1 MPPFFI
7 VIVIG
12 AAAAFLL
19 SKAVAPVKST
29 PVTPPANSALGFGM
43 PDEATAAVLPLSG
56 VQSLTGP
63 EKVALFS
70 DMQRRWIVERGKAEG
85 GEILEFATK
94 DALGRL
100 PPKAGE
106 AMDVLY
112 GANMGFGV
120 DPHAILVKKTE
131 DGKTAVLAVSD
142 GNWIARA
149 RTGSPWNVFLRPG
162 EAREV
167 AKAAGVKVVD
177 RLPSNKPV
185 LMLAATTTP
194 SPVDGSQMV
203 EGAPVVM
210 EPVTNSSDLAA
221 VLPSAG
227 FGGSQTEALATTAA
241 TDLPGSWQSIGD
253 VYRQADDLHSKG
265 DVGLAKAQAEVLSGM
280 VVPLRSAGYA
290 LASSQV
296 QTLLSKVGA
305 DA

>member
-1 MPPFFI
+1 
-7 VIVIG
+7 
-12 AAAAFLL
+12 
-19 SKAVAPVKST
+19 
-29 PVTPPANSALGFGM
+29 
-43 PDEATAAVLPLSG
+43 
-56 VQSLTGP
+56 
-63 EKVALFS
+63 
-70 DMQRRWIVERGKAEG
+70 MQKRWIVEQGKAEG

-94 DALGRL
+94 DSLGRL
-100 PPKAGE
+100 PPRAGE

-120 DPHAILVKKTE
+120 DQHAILVKKTA

-142 GNWIARA
+142 GNWISRA

-162 EAREV
+162 EGREV

-177 RLPSNKPV
+177 RMPANKPI
-185 LMLAATTTP
+185 LMLAASTTP

-210 EPVTNSSDLAA
+210 EPVTSSSDLVA

-227 FGGSQTEALATTAA
+227 FGGSQNEALATTAA
-241 TDLPGSWQSIGD
+241 SDLPGAWRSIGD
-253 VYRQADDLHSKG
+253 VYREADDLHSKG
-265 DVGLAKAQAEVLSGM
+265 SIDLAKVQAEVLAGM
-280 VVPLRSAGYA
+280 VMPLRSAGYA

>member
-1 MPPFFI
+1 MPPLLV
-7 VIVIG
+7 VIMIG

-19 SKAVAPVKST
+19 SKAAAPIKSA
-29 PVTPPANSALGFGM
+29 PVTPPSNSALGFGM
-43 PDEATAAVLPLSG
+43 PDEAMAAVIPLSG

-63 EKVALFS
+63 EKVALFA

-94 DALGRL
+94 DSLGRL

-120 DPHAILVKKTE
+120 DPHAILVKKTP

-162 EAREV
+162 EGREV
-167 AKAAGVKVVD
+167 AKAAGVKVAD
-177 RLPSNKPV
+177 RLPVNKPV
-185 LMLAATTTP
+185 LMLAASTTP
-194 SPVDGSQMV
+194 SPMDGSQMV
-203 EGAPVVM
+203 EGSPVVM
-210 EPVTNSSDLAA
+210 EPVTDASDLAS

-227 FGGSQTEALATTAA
+227 FGGDQRGTLATMAA
-241 TDLPGSWQSIGD
+241 SDLGGGWQSVGTA
-253 VYRQADDLHSKG
+253 YRQADELHGRGEIDLARTYAVSLV
-265 DVGLAKAQAEVLSGM
+265 DAVGA
-280 VVPLRSAGYA
+280 LRRAGYA
-290 LASSQV
+290 LASAQV
-296 QTLLSKVGA
+296 QTLLVKVGA